1 MEACICHVIKVIVTF
16 FFFLSHILDL
26 FFFQLHIFLPNPT
39 SQNYELV
46 SSNSEFI
53 SWNSDFISHWLFFL
67 RIERGKIWITIITY
81 ITITFFYLFS
91 CVSFHSIYRGGWCEF
106 DRYMSIVQML
116 ICVSPGASEEV
127 VWERNCAE
135 TITKFVMHICLK
147 STFQCLF
154 LSF

>member
-53 SWNSDFISHWLFFL
+53 SWNSDFISH
-67 RIERGKIWITIITY
+67 
-81 ITITFFYLFS
+81 
-91 CVSFHSIYRGGWCEF
+91 
-106 DRYMSIVQML
+106 
-116 ICVSPGASEEV
+116 
-127 VWERNCAE
+127 
-135 TITKFVMHICLK
+135 
-147 STFQCLF
+147 
-154 LSF
+154 